1 MSKYIIQNS
10 LNIYYV
16 LIYSVMNNYDL
27 IELIELKELILSTSM
42 NTCCLISLWGLTNYI
57 NLKSPNFEN
66 KILFNK
72 IIFGFDISITGTL
85 FYNIA
90 NISHIILITRYSLN
104 LIKLHRL

>member
-42 NTCCLISLWGLTNYI
+42 NT
-57 NLKSPNFEN
+57 F
-66 KILFNK
+66 F
-72 IIFGFDISITGTL
+72 F
-85 FYNIA
+85 
-90 NISHIILITRYSLN
+90 
-104 LIKLHRL
+104 